1 MNGRHPYTQDYKSI
15 CNPQL
20 YPYIQHF
27 DRTCIFQ
34 AHIHQCL
41 YCSRKKPNLYK
52 MGNTCKT
59 LISSVVVVFNQSRLQ
74 IESVGRVPPICTN
87 SWINICEQ
95 NKDRCIFFMKLFIL
109 VIIRNENTNLCSFSR
124 LQYTLGYI
132 YRYSC
137 PLCCYTW
144 HLDDTHWKRN
154 THLYLKKP
162 FLDNHKCPIHI
173 LAYCE
178 NDTKEII
185 ITIWTTWTWMA
196 VPCIPL
202 ITRTSVASDC
212 IHTCSISVASVFSQ
226 CAFINV
232 FILWKE
238 KMS

>member
-1 MNGRHPYTQDYKSI
+1 MKT
-15 CNPQL
+15 
-20 YPYIQHF
+20 
-27 DRTCIFQ
+27 RTCAVFPVSSIPWVTFTDIA
-34 AHIHQCL
+34 AHCVVTHGIWMTHIG
-41 YCSRKKPNLYK
+41 R
-52 MGNTCKT
+52 GT
-59 LISSVVVVFNQSRLQ
+59 LI
-74 IESVGRVPPICTN
+74 
-87 SWINICEQ
+87 
-95 NKDRCIFFMKLFIL
+95 
-109 VIIRNENTNLCSFSR
+109 
-124 LQYTLGYI
+124 YI
-132 YRYSC
+132 
-137 PLCCYTW
+137 W
-144 HLDDTHWKRN
+144 
-154 THLYLKKP
+154 KKP

>member
-1 MNGRHPYTQDYKSI
+1 M
-15 CNPQL
+15 
-20 YPYIQHF
+20 
-27 DRTCIFQ
+27 
-34 AHIHQCL
+34 
-41 YCSRKKPNLYK
+41 
-52 MGNTCKT
+52 
-59 LISSVVVVFNQSRLQ
+59 
-74 IESVGRVPPICTN
+74 
-87 SWINICEQ
+87 
-95 NKDRCIFFMKLFIL
+95 
-109 VIIRNENTNLCSFSR
+109 CSFSR

-154 THLYLKKP
+154 THLCLKKKHS
-162 FLDNHKCPIHI
+162 LIIISALYIYLPIGKMTQKKI
-173 LAYCE
+173 V
-178 NDTKEII
+178 

-238 KMS
+238 KKVIKIYVCMYYLYKIWSRTKNLQC